1 MSGLEVAGVVLGVF
15 PLLIKTLESQEK
27 LNRSNISLKSIELDL
42 QVGYQ
47 KFKIWHQTWL
57 GPKDQP
63 DAGSKALWGADGW
76 KNIQRML
83 QNILQ
88 IGRKI
93 EEIYRDLKPYSDSQP
108 RARWKLA
115 LVRLK
120 NRHEPTFQRL
130 KDLANAFNHA
140 VDTIWLYSETI
151 FDSLHGVLAPGLR
164 ATDRDH
170 LLTNALHSRTG
181 ALELYKLCCNDSTDC
196 TLELDLKPGPGP
208 GGQIPENDGSYGPL
222 YQLYA
227 VNPGNLTQLR
237 KLAIESFADNQIS
250 YANIP
255 NIQDHNNPDFQLFKI
270 DPNSEAIVIPIKQNE
285 LGLSSYLRIE
295 KPFFEDIQLR
305 SAPEDLNKVLNRLQK
320 RNPLSDEEHF
330 SVGAKVDLAYKIV
343 ESSIFLLGTPWLSL
357 INSRNLLRLKHAD
370 QRPSFAIQVQT
381 FGLVDL
387 LFDDSEALSETK
399 QLFHIGILLMEIA
412 LDRPGIS
419 KNIDDASA
427 PTSLLNKL
435 PLVESTMGAQYCKA
449 TAFCLQH
456 RQSEPRFNGPKKYV
470 DSDWELY
477 LLNLL
482 RDYYS
487 QVFLR
492 LEELRDIDTKSEYRS
507 RKSWLI
513 EEDS

>member
-1 MSGLEVAGVVLGVF
+1 MSGLEVVGVVLGVF
-15 PLLIKTLESQEK
+15 PLLIKTLEAQEK
-27 LNRSNISLKSIELDL
+27 LNKSTISLKSIELDL
-42 QVGYQ
+42 RVGLQ
-47 KFKIWHQTWL
+47 KFKVWHQTWL
-57 GPKDQP
+57 GAKDQP

-76 KNIQRML
+76 KNIQTML

-93 EEIYRDLKPYSDSQP
+93 EKLYQELKPHSDSQP

-120 NRHEPTFQRL
+120 HRHEPAFHEL
-130 KDLANAFNHA
+130 KNLANAFNHA

-170 LLTNALHSRTG
+170 LLTNALQSRIG
-181 ALELYKLCCNDSTDC
+181 ALELYNLCCKDSTDC
-196 TLELDLKPGPGP
+196 TLELDLKPGFGSS
-208 GGQIPENDGSYGPL
+208 GQIPESGGSHGPL

-227 VNPGNLTQLR
+227 VNQGNLTRLR
-237 KLAIESFADNQIS
+237 KLVIESFADSQVS
-250 YANIP
+250 YAKTP
-255 NIQDHNNPDFQLFKI
+255 NIQDHDDEFQLFKI
-270 DPNSEAIVIPIKQNE
+270 DPKSEGIIIPIKRNE
-285 LGLSSYLRIE
+285 AGLSSYLRIE
-295 KPFFEDIQLR
+295 KPFLEEIQLK

-320 RNPLSDEEHF
+320 RNPLSGEEHF
-330 SVGAKVDLAYKIV
+330 SVEAKVDLAYKMV

-357 INSRNLLRLKHAD
+357 INSRNLLRLKHVD

-412 LDRPGIS
+412 LDDPGVS
-419 KNIDDASA
+419 QDIDDASA
-427 PTSLLNKL
+427 STGLLSKL

-456 RQSEPRFNGPKKYV
+456 RQSEPRFNGPNKYV

-477 LLNLL
+477 VLNLL

-492 LEELRDIDTKSEYRS
+492 LEELRDIDKKSDHRS

-513 EEDS
+513 EGS